1 MMRDGGDVAATVAID
16 CCRRFILIGEIFGER
31 ENRERE
37 LSYHWSVGNIYFFLF
52 VQNEIYS
59 NVLFYGCS

>member
-16 CCRRFILIGEIFGER
+16 CCHRFILIGEIFGER

-37 LSYHWSVGNIYFFLF
+37 LSYH
-52 VQNEIYS
+52 
-59 NVLFYGCS
+59 